1 MFNFVLLIPFILI
14 PQIVYIVMYLLL
26 KAGII
31 CTPIAMAS
39 SFLPGPILGFLAG
52 GGIGFGIFILAAC
65 LFSCIA
71 YYPFV
76 KIMDNQALKEESAE

>member
-31 CTPIAMAS
+31 GTPIAMAS

-65 LFSCIA
+65 LFSCVA

-76 KIMDNQALKEESAE
+76 KIMDNQALKEESA